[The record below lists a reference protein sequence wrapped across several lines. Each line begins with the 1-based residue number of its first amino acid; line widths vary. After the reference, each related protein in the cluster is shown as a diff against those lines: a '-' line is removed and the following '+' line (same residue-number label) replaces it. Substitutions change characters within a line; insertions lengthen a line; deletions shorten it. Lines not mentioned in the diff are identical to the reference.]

1 MSREISHSMACIA
14 LAMRDK
20 LPFDTKLV
28 EKVLNEGDCS
38 PMTAAILELL
48 CLHLKDYQVDKE
60 NLMNKTALVLEIIC
74 AVLESSKPLKYL
86 MQRDF

>member
-1 MSREISHSMACIA
+1 MACIA

-28 EKVLNEGDCS
+28 KKVLNEGDCS
-38 PMTAAILELL
+38 PMTRAVLKLL
-48 CLHLKDYQVDKE
+48 CLHLRDHQSDKD
-60 NLMNKTALVLEIIC
+60 NLIKKTALVLEIIC
-74 AVLESSKPLKYL
+74 VVFESSKPMKYL

>member
-1 MSREISHSMACIA
+1 MACIA

-38 PMTAAILELL
+38 PMTRAVLELL
-48 CLHLKDYQVDKE
+48 CLHLRDHQSDKD
-60 NLMNKTALVLEIIC
+60 NLLKKTALVLEIIC
-74 AVLESSKPLKYL
+74 VVLESSKPLKYL
-86 MQRDF
+86 MQRDY

>member
-1 MSREISHSMACIA
+1 MACIA

-28 EKVLNEGDCS
+28 KKVLNEGDCS
-38 PMTAAILELL
+38 PMTRAVLELL
-48 CLHLKDYQVDKE
+48 CLHLRDHQSDKD
-60 NLMNKTALVLEIIC
+60 NLLKKTALVLEIIC
-74 AVLESSKPLKYL
+74 VVLESSKPLKYL

>member
-14 LAMRDK
+14 LAIRDK

-38 PMTAAILELL
+38 PVTGAVLELL
-48 CLHLKDYQVDKE
+48 CLHLKDYQSNKD
-60 NLMNKTALVLEIIC
+60 NLLKKTALVLDIIC
-74 AVLESSKPLKYL
+74 VVLESSKPLKYL
-86 MQRDF
+86 IQRDF